1 MIGDMLAIVI
11 VIHNLKLL
19 GRHVLRHE
27 DMVAVGKIVIRTL
40 APCVEGAAVDSIHR
54 LDAHIGIATLGDD
67 LVAAIVKSVTD
78 AAKNEGFE
86 LQDKNIIGVTEAV
99 VARTQDNYAT
109 TDQIATDIRNKFGG
123 EDLGMVFPILSRNRF
138 AILLRSIAMGCKK
151 LYVQL
156 SYPSDEVGNSF
167 ITYDQIDE
175 KGVNPYSDSF
185 NEEEFRAVFGY
196 DTKHTFTGVDYIEY
210 YKSLGDNIEIIFS
223 NDPRY
228 ILKYT
233 KNVLNCDIHTRFRT
247 QRLLKAAGAQKVYRM
262 DEILTESVD
271 GSGFNPQYGL
281 LGSNK
286 ATEDKVKLF
295 PRDCQEFVDRLA
307 AAMFEATGKKIE
319 CMIYGDGGFKDPVGG
334 IWELADPVVS
344 PAFTPG
350 LAGKPNELK
359 MKYFA
364 DNDFSDLSGEELAA
378 AMKEK
383 IRAKDGDLVG
393 NMQSQG
399 TTPRQLTDLL
409 GSLCDLTSGSG
420 DRGTPVILIQG
431 YFDNF
436 ATE

>member
-1 MIGDMLAIVI
+1 MNYTGVTS
-11 VIHNLKLL
+11 
-19 GRHVLRHE
+19 R
-27 DMVAVGKIVIRTL
+27 
-40 APCVEGAAVDSIHR
+40 
-54 LDAHIGIATLGDD
+54 GIICPIFKEGDD
-67 LVAAIVKSVTD
+67 LVSSIVKSVTD
-78 AAKNEGFE
+78 AAKGDGFQ
-86 LQDKNIIGVTEAV
+86 LHDKDIIGVTEAV
-99 VARTQDNYAT
+99 VARTQGNYAT
-109 TDQIATDIRNKFGG
+109 TEQIATDIRNKFGG
-123 EDLGMVFPILSRNRF
+123 EDMGIVFPILSRNRF
-138 AILLRSIAMGCKK
+138 AILLRSIAKGCKK

-167 ITYDQIDE
+167 ITYDMIDE

-185 NEEEFRAVFGY
+185 NEEEFRNVFGY

-228 ILKYT
+228 ILNYT

-247 QRLLKAAGAQKVYRM
+247 QRLLKAAGGKRVYRM
-262 DEILTESVD
+262 DEILTESID

-295 PRDCQEFVDRLA
+295 PRDCQEFVDRLQEE
-307 AAMFEATGKKIE
+307 MKKATGKNIE
-319 CMIYGDGGFKDPVGG
+319 CMVYGDGGFKDPVGG

-344 PAFTPG
+344 PAYTPG

-364 DNDFSDLSGEELAA
+364 DNDLADLEGDELAE
-378 AMKEK
+378 AMKKLIKSKE
-383 IRAKDGDLVG
+383 GNLVG

-399 TTPRQLTDLL
+399 TTPRQITDLL

-420 DRGTPVILIQG
+420 DRGTPVILVQG
-431 YFDNF
+431 YFSNYASD
-436 ATE
+436 

>member
-1 MIGDMLAIVI
+1 MHYTGVTS
-11 VIHNLKLL
+11 
-19 GRHVLRHE
+19 R
-27 DMVAVGKIVIRTL
+27 
-40 APCVEGAAVDSIHR
+40 
-54 LDAHIGIATLGDD
+54 GIICPIFQQGDD

-78 AAKNEGFE
+78 AAKGEGFE
-86 LQDKNIIGVTEAV
+86 LQDRNIIGVTEAV
-99 VARTQDNYAT
+99 VARTQGNYAT
-109 TDQIATDIRNKFGG
+109 TDQIAKDIRNKFGG
-123 EDLGMVFPILSRNRF
+123 EELGIVFPILSRNRF
-138 AILLRSIAMGCKK
+138 AILLRSIAKGCKK

-185 NEEEFRAVFGY
+185 NEEEFRSIFGY

-247 QRLLKAAGAQKVYRM
+247 QRLLKNAGAEIVYRM
-262 DEILTESVD
+262 DEILTESID

-295 PRDCQEFVDRLA
+295 PRDCQEFVDRLQEE
-307 AAMFEATGKKIE
+307 MFKATGKKIE
-319 CMIYGDGGFKDPVGG
+319 CMVYGDGGFKDPVGG

-378 AMKEK
+378 AMKEMIK
-383 IRAKDGDLVG
+383 AKDGDLVG

-431 YFDNF
+431 YFDNY